1 MYIPMFVTGVSKAM
15 WCQTT
20 SCYAKLSLILHVFLE
35 YVSMWMGFYN
45 NGQECGLTCEKK
57 NVKIKMFIHYGKVK
71 HARRGSKGEFLWIY
85 RRFGISSIYRL
96 LSWCDG
102 ITITVHP
109 LSLSL
114 PD

>member
-15 WCQTT
+15 WYQTT

-45 NGQECGLTCEKK
+45 NGQECGLTCGKK

-71 HARRGSKGEFLWIY
+71 E
-85 RRFGISSIYRL
+85 
-96 LSWCDG
+96 
-102 ITITVHP
+102 
-109 LSLSL
+109 
-114 PD
+114 